1 MPTDPVPQPPR
12 AARRQAGPPGEPKN
26 VGYLYALP
34 ALLVFSL
41 FFIAPMLHGVWL
53 SLFEWDGLGVGTWVG
68 LDNYGAVLTDPE
80 LRAPFVHALVL
91 VFFFSAVP
99 LTLGL
104 ILAALMMRAR
114 LRGAGFFRSIVFL
127 PQVVALT
134 VVAVAWRAILAP
146 DGPLN
151 ELLRAAGLG
160 GLTRGWLG
168 DETWALPAVG
178 LVGIWVGTGL
188 CTILFV
194 AGLSKVSRE
203 LYEAARLDG
212 AGPVR
217 EFFAV
222 SLPAL
227 RSEIAVAA
235 TLTIVAALKTFDLV
249 YVMTGG
255 GPARSTTVPSFEV
268 YDRAMLKG
276 EVGTGVTL
284 ALMLSVVILA
294 ATIIVN
300 KLAERES

>member
-1 MPTDPVPQPPR
+1 MG
-12 AARRQAGPPGEPKN
+12 RRQAGPPGEPRRI
-26 VGYLYALP
+26 GYLYVLP
-34 ALLVFSL
+34 ALGVFGL
-41 FFIAPMLHGVWL
+41 FFLVPLAHGVWL
-53 SLFEWDGLGVGTWVG
+53 SFFAWDGLGVGTWVG
-68 LDNYGAVLTDPE
+68 LDNYGAVLTDPQ

-91 VFFFSAVP
+91 VAFFCVVP
-99 LTLGL
+99 VLLGL
-104 ILAALMMRAR
+104 LLAALMMRGR
-114 LRGAGFFRSIVFL
+114 LRGTGFFRSLIFL

-151 ELLRAAGLG
+151 GVLRTVGLDS
-160 GLTRGWLG
+160 LTRGWLG

-178 LVGIWVGTGL
+178 VVGVWVNTGL
-188 CTILFV
+188 CTILFI
-194 AGLSKVSRE
+194 AGLSGVSRE

-217 EFFAV
+217 EFLAV

-227 RSEIAVAA
+227 RAEIAVAA

-255 GPARSTTVPSFEV
+255 GPARTTTVPSFEV

-284 ALMLSVVILA
+284 ALLLTAVILVATVVINR
-294 ATIIVN
+294 V
-300 KLAERES
+300 AERDA